1 MGFGFRRSKRF
12 GPFRLTATHRGLS
25 GSLAAGPV
33 RFGRSTSG
41 RRSRSLRLGKGLF
54 WRRSRG

>member
-1 MGFGFRRSKRF
+1 MGFGYSKSKRF

-25 GSLAAGPV
+25 GSVGSGPARV
-33 RFGRSTSG
+33 GRSTTG
-41 RRSRSLRLGKGLF
+41 RRSASLRLGTGLF